1 MSAARG
7 FALLALAASAC
18 LAACARDPM
27 DAPGYA
33 EACHGPPVRTPE
45 DRQAAA
51 EAGYEINNRF
61 DCIDRK
67 SFEGMQAL
75 QAYLDKERAAQDS
88 ARHIA
93 PIVEKLWDA
102 RRGFTTTV
110 TAPASGMPVPTPPA
124 DLFVRSDYKG
134 GEGRELVAFVTPDP
148 RDGAKHAAI
157 LWLTGGDSNSLDDF
171 WTEGQPANDQS
182 ASAFRKAGMIL
193 MFPTLR
199 GGNTDSGRK
208 EFFFGEVDDVHA
220 AANHLARLP
229 YVDAA
234 RIYLGGHST
243 GGTLALLVAE
253 TGGRFAAVFAF
264 GPVTAV
270 NRYPAPLVPDA
281 LSNADARE
289 LRLRSPIHWVAGIST
304 PTYLIEGD
312 SSPGNA
318 DDLEELCAP
327 RNPLVHCIPA
337 AGFDHFS
344 VLWPLSRTIAA
355 RLVTGV
361 PDGEPVIRAQQF
373 ARGATNGE

>member
-1 MSAARG
+1 VSLARP

-18 LAACARDPM
+18 LTACARDPM

-45 DRQAAA
+45 DRQKAA

-67 SFEGMQAL
+67 SYEGMQAL

-88 ARHIA
+88 ARD
-93 PIVEKLWDA
+93 IVPTVERLAEA
-102 RRGFTTTV
+102 REGFV
-110 TAPASGMPVPTPPA
+110 TAISAPASGMPVPTPPA

-182 ASAFRKAGMIL
+182 ASAFRKAGMIV

-199 GGNTDSGRK
+199 GGNTDTGRK

-229 YVDAA
+229 YVDPA

-243 GGTLALLVAE
+243 GGTLALLVVE

-264 GPVTAV
+264 GPVAAV

-281 LSNADARE
+281 LSSADALER
-289 LRLRSPIHWVAGIST
+289 RLRSPVHWVAGIST

-318 DDLEELCAP
+318 DDLEVMCAF
-327 RNPLVHCIPA
+327 RNPLVHCISA

-344 VLWPLSRTIAA
+344 VLWPVSRTIAA

-361 PDGEPVIRAQQF
+361 PDGEPVIKAQQF

>member
-1 MSAARG
+1 MDDPEYAA
-7 FALLALAASAC
+7 
-18 LAACARDPM
+18 
-27 DAPGYA
+27 
-33 EACHGPPVRTPE
+33 ACHGLPMHT
-45 DRQAAA
+45 A
-51 EAGYEINNRF
+51 EEREVAMVAGYEINNRF

-67 SFEGMQAL
+67 SYEGMQAL
-75 QAYLDKERAAQDS
+75 QAHLDKERATLESERRIKPTVERLAE
-88 ARHIA
+88 ARA
-93 PIVEKLWDA
+93 
-102 RRGFTTTV
+102 GFVTTIS
-110 TAPASGMPVPTPPA
+110 APASGMPVPSPPT

-148 RDGAKHAAI
+148 RDGAKHPAI
-157 LWLTGGDSNSLDDF
+157 VWLTGGDSNSLDDF

-182 ASAFRKAGMIL
+182 ASAFRKAGMIV

-199 GGNTDSGRK
+199 GGNTDTGRK

-229 YVDAA
+229 YVDPA

-281 LSNADARE
+281 LWSADARE
-289 LRLRSPIHWVAGIST
+289 LRLRSPIHWVSGIAT

-312 SSPGNA
+312 ASPGNA
-318 DDLEELCAP
+318 DEFEALCAA

-344 VLWPLSRTIAA
+344 VLWPVSRTIAA

-361 PDGEPVIRAQQF
+361 PKDEPVIRAQQF